1 MLTRQAKRQR
11 ERELQKL
18 TLELF
23 KITPSKMERER
34 QIVFNLVKKGLDKT
48 KSQERQKLEYKALS
62 FLVAR
67 GNPHYAVS
75 YIAAIEELPD
85 VVLSLDYAIMFNY
98 VNEKISQVNEEV
110 RALRKLGN
118 NTNAK
123 L

>member
-1 MLTRQAKRQR
+1 MSTRQYKRQR
-11 ERELQKL
+11 DRELQKL

-23 KITPSKMERER
+23 KLTPSRMERDR
-34 QIVFNLVKKGLDKT
+34 QIVFNLVKNGLDKT
-48 KSQERQKLEYKALS
+48 KSPERQNLEYKALS

-98 VNEKISQVNEEV
+98 VNDKISQVVEDF
-110 RALRKLGN
+110 RSLQKLGK
-118 NTNAK
+118 TNDK